1 MASFTELMSRTDPV
15 FMSWS
20 LMPEPLATEAFAH
33 GSWDACC
40 IDMQHGFIDYAAVL
54 AMTTP
59 VHACGKPVVLRAA
72 LNDYA
77 TMAKAL
83 DLGVDAIVCPM
94 VNSASDARAFV
105 EATKYPPIG
114 QRSYGAY
121 RDGRKHDTGA
131 KGALEAANAR
141 KFNFAMV
148 ETQSALDSLDAICS
162 TDGIDGVFVGPNDLS
177 TSLTRGA
184 GPVDPVSPQVLAALD
199 LIVAKCREHHIV
211 PGIYAGS
218 AQFAK
223 TYVEQGFHLLAL
235 GSDVGFL
242 ESASEAILAD
252 ARA

>member
-1 MASFTELMSRTDPV
+1 
-15 FMSWS
+15 MSWS

-40 IDMQHGFIDYAAVL
+40 IDMQHGFIDYANLL

-59 VHACGKPVVLRAA
+59 VHACGKSVVLRAA

-94 VNSASDARAFV
+94 VNSGADARAFV
-105 EATKYPPIG
+105 EATKYPPVG

-121 RDGRKHDTGA
+121 RDGRKEDTGA
-131 KGALEAANAR
+131 KGALAGTNAR

-148 ETQSALDSLDAICS
+148 ETQSALDSLDEICG
-162 TDGIDGVFVGPNDLS
+162 TEGIDGVFVGPNDLS
-177 TSLTRGA
+177 ASLTQGA
-184 GPVDPVSPQVLAALD
+184 GPVDPASPKVLAALD
-199 LIVAKCREHHIV
+199 LIVAKCREYAIV

-218 AQFAK
+218 AQHAQA
-223 TYVEQGFHLLAL
+223 YVERGFHLLAL
-235 GSDVGFL
+235 GSDIGLL
-242 ESASEAILAD
+242 ESASEALLAD